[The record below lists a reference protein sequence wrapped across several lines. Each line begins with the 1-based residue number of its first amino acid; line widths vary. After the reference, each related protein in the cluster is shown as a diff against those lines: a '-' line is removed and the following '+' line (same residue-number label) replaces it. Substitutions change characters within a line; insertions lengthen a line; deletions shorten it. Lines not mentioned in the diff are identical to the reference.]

1 MFKKIPKKDSD
12 VVEMSRKNVCEPEGN
27 GSLDERNGFEH
38 KGAEPSPPNPI
49 KAPRPR
55 FELRLTGSVRS
66 ELMKLWYRTGH
77 WWPPSEED
85 LLQFLAGEV

>member
-55 FELRLTGSVRS
+55 FELGSRARQARMIGRYTTG
-66 ELMKLWYRTGH
+66 
-77 WWPPSEED
+77 
-85 LLQFLAGEV
+85 AGGLGKR

>member
-1 MFKKIPKKDSD
+1 MIKNMPKNGLE
-12 VVEMSRKNVCEPEGN
+12 VVETSRKKECESCLEEKLAEKN
-27 GSLDERNGFEH
+27 GSVH
-38 KGAEPSPPNPI
+38 TVAESSHPNSI
-49 KAPRPR
+49 MAPRPR